1 METSVRK
8 YKVDEEQIDE
18 LIRRVDEKFAPRI
31 EAMPG
36 FVAYQLLDCGHGIL
50 MTVTACHDREAAERS
65 VELAADFVAKELEG
79 IEIERVEATIGE
91 VGVSRAIADVL
102 EPTRA

>member
-1 METSVRK
+1 MHTSVRK
-8 YKVDEEQIDE
+8 YKVDPEQMDE
-18 LIRRVDEKFAPRI
+18 VVRRVDQTFAPRI

-36 FVAYQLLDCGHGIL
+36 FVAYELLDCGYGIL
-50 MTVTACHDREAAERS
+50 LTITTCHDRDAAERS
-65 VELAADFVAKELEG
+65 IQLAADFVSSELEG

-91 VGVSRAIADVL
+91 VGVSRALAEML

>member
-1 METSVRK
+1 MHTSVRK
-8 YKVDEEQIDE
+8 YTVDEEQMDE
-18 LIRRVDEKFAPRI
+18 LMRRVDQTFAPRL

-36 FVAYQLLDCGHGIL
+36 FVAYQLLDCGHGIVL
-50 MTVTACHDREAAERS
+50 SITTCHDREAAERS
-65 VELAADFVAKELEG
+65 TELAADFVAKELEG

-91 VGVSRAIADVL
+91 VGVSRAIAEML

>member
-1 METSVRK
+1 MHTSVRK
-8 YKVDEEQIDE
+8 YTVDEEQMDE
-18 LIRRVDEKFAPRI
+18 LMRRVDETFAPRL

-36 FVAYQLLDCGHGIL
+36 FVGYQLLDCGHGIVL
-50 MTVTACHDREAAERS
+50 SITTCHDREAAERS
-65 VELAADFVAKELEG
+65 VELAADFVASELEG

-91 VGVSRAIADVL
+91 VGVGRAGAEML

>member
-1 METSVRK
+1 MHTSVRK
-8 YKVDEEQIDE
+8 YTVDPEQMDE
-18 LIRRVDEKFAPRI
+18 LIRRVDESFAPRV

-36 FVAYQLLDCGHGIL
+36 FVAYELLDCGNGIL
-50 MTVTACHDREAAERS
+50 LSITTCHDREAAERS

-91 VGVSRAIADVL
+91 VGVSRAIAEML

>member
-1 METSVRK
+1 MHTSVRK
-8 YKVDEEQIDE
+8 YKVDPEEVDE
-18 LIRRVDEKFAPRI
+18 LVRQVDETFAPRV

-36 FVAYQLLDCGHGIL
+36 FVAYQLLDCGNGIVL
-50 MTVTACHDREAAERS
+50 SITTCHDREAAERS
-65 VELAADFVAKELEG
+65 VELAAEFVTTELEG

-91 VGVSRAIADVL
+91 VGVSRALAEML

>member
-8 YKVDEEQIDE
+8 YKLDEAQIGE
-18 LIRRVDEKFAPRI
+18 LIRRVDETFAPRI
-31 EAMPG
+31 EEMPG
-36 FVAYQLLDCGHGIL
+36 FVAYQLLDCGNGIL
-50 MTVTACHDREAAERS
+50 MTVTTCHDREAAERS

-91 VGVSRAIADVL
+91 VGVSRAIAEML
-102 EPTRA
+102 EPTHA

>member
-1 METSVRK
+1 MHTSVRK
-8 YKVDEEQIDE
+8 YTVDEEQMEE
-18 LIRRVDEKFAPRI
+18 LIRRVDETFAPRI

-36 FVAYQLLDCGHGIL
+36 FVAYELLDCGHGIVIAI
-50 MTVTACHDREAAERS
+50 TTCRDREAAERS
-65 VELAADFVAKELEG
+65 VELAADFVTKELEG

-91 VGVSRAIADVL
+91 VGVSRAIDEML

>member
-1 METSVRK
+1 M
-8 YKVDEEQIDE
+8 DE
-18 LIRRVDEKFAPRI
+18 LIRRVDETFAPRI

-50 MTVTACHDREAAERS
+50 ITITTCHDREAAERS

-91 VGVSRAIADVL
+91 VGVSRAIAEML

>member
-1 METSVRK
+1 MHTSVRK
-8 YKVDEEQIDE
+8 YKVDPEQIDE
-18 LIRRVDEKFAPRI
+18 LVRRVDEMFAPRI

-36 FVAYQLLDCGHGIL
+36 FVAYKLLDCGNGIVI
-50 MTVTACHDREAAERS
+50 TITTCHDREAAERS
-65 VELAADFVAKELEG
+65 IELAADFVAKELEG

-91 VGVSRAIADVL
+91 VGVSRAIAEML

>member
-1 METSVRK
+1 MHTSVRK
-8 YKVDEEQIDE
+8 YKVDPEQMDE
-18 LIRRVDEKFAPRI
+18 LMRRVDETFAPRI

-36 FVAYQLLDCGHGIL
+36 FVAYELLDCGHGIL
-50 MTVTACHDREAAERS
+50 ITITTCRDREAAEGS

-91 VGVSRAIADVL
+91 VGVSRAIADML
-102 EPTRA
+102 EPTHA